1 MKRTINTGV
10 SVFDGYMLCIT
21 KNCDRNNSCR
31 SCDDKK
37 CRFAGDTMADCPKWT
52 CDNGYNCTK
61 CEFIDS
67 YIKTTYG
74 E

>member
-1 MKRTINTGV
+1 MTRKVNTGI
-10 SVFDGYMLCIT
+10 FDGGMPCYVISKCG
-21 KNCDRNNSCR
+21 RNNSCR
-31 SCDDKK
+31 SCDDEK

-67 YIKTTYG
+67 YIKVTYG